1 MSKSVAEFLSRQLL
15 LDYAG
20 SGSFE
25 RGEKYFNSGSVF
37 GLEEYQGKV
46 LAKVSGTHDYRV
58 KLWVE
63 DEDEIGY
70 DCNCPF
76 AGEGNFCKHCVAVG
90 LACIAER
97 KKDSKET
104 SGGKKRATNLDDI
117 KNYLQTREKSELVE
131 MLMQEV
137 LDNETLRGQLLLAVA
152 RSNPQGVDVKTYR
165 KELKRIFKTDGNDYD
180 GDYYGGFDNSD
191 DVEQVVESI
200 EGLLEDGHYEA
211 VIDLCEYALKLAS
224 KALNYVHESDGAIE
238 DAMENLQE
246 LHLSACEQA
255 KPDAENLARRLF
267 EYELDDDW
275 GTFHNAA
282 NKYSDVLGKK
292 GLTLYRRLIEKE
304 WETLPALKPGDDKSY
319 GGNRYRITNMMESLA
334 SAEGDIEKL
343 VEIKSRD
350 LSSQYHYYEIAEIYR
365 ENKKYDKAL
374 EWAERGISDFPKAE
388 RIDWRL
394 GEFLANEY
402 HRRKRHDEAMQIIWT
417 QFEKSPDLGN
427 YDKLKEHADKVTPE
441 SAWQIWREKA
451 LEFIRQDIAER
462 KKNKS
467 FGWSYYRADNSLLVT
482 IFLQE
487 NLPEEAWQEAEKG
500 GCSEDLWLKLAR
512 IREKEH
518 PTDALKIYRERIE
531 PKIQET
537 NNQAYNQA
545 VIWIKEVKRLM
556 SQLGREPEFEDYLV
570 ALRVNYKIKRN
581 FIKLLDST
589 KW

>member
-46 LAKVSGTHDYRV
+46 VAKVSGTHDYRV
-58 KLWVE
+58 KLWIE
-63 DEDEIGY
+63 DKDEIGY
-70 DCNCPF
+70 DCDCPF

-90 LACIAER
+90 LACVAER
-97 KKDSKET
+97 KEDSKET

-165 KELKRIFKTDGNDYD
+165 KELKRIFKTDGHDYD
-180 GDYYGGFDNSD
+180 DDYYGGFDNSD

-200 EGLLEDGHYEA
+200 EGLLEDRHYEA

-304 WETLPALKPGDDKSY
+304 WEKLPALKPGDDKSY

-518 PTDALKIYRERIE
+518 PTDALKIYQDRIE

-537 NNQAYNQA
+537 NNQAYDQA